1 MIWKEA
7 GNYIRNPILCFYAP
21 ESFLSQKILR
31 TIYGAIYTRGK
42 HGWLGT
48 APHEAKV
55 ASSNLTPVPLQWVQK
70 SLIRINGAIEMPCLN
85 ICILLYSNFP
95 VKLLLVD
102 RCFMLRIQDL
112 WTRARHW
119 FMVCMKLNLRS
130 TYN

>member
-1 MIWKEA
+1 MLQKTYTVGIFIPKWIFYHKTRE
-7 GNYIRNPILCFYAP
+7 RVLC
-21 ESFLSQKILR
+21 

-42 HGWLGT
+42 RGWLGT

-55 ASSNLTPVPLQWVQK
+55 ASSNLPLPLHWVQN

-85 ICILLYSNFP
+85 ICVLLYSNFP

-102 RCFMLRIQDL
+102 RHFMLRIQDL

-119 FMVCMKLNLRS
+119 FMVCMKLNLCS

>member
-1 MIWKEA
+1 MLQKTYTVGIVTPKW
-7 GNYIRNPILCFYAP
+7 ILLAQNARERVLCM
-21 ESFLSQKILR
+21 
-31 TIYGAIYTRGK
+31 IYGAIYTRGK

-48 APHEAKV
+48 TPHEAKV
-55 ASSNLTPVPLQWVQK
+55 ASSNLPLPLHWVQN

-102 RCFMLRIQDL
+102 RRFMLRIQDL

-119 FMVCMKLNLRS
+119 FMVCMKLNLCS

>member
-1 MIWKEA
+1 MLQKTYTVGIVIPKWIFYHKTRE
-7 GNYIRNPILCFYAP
+7 RVLC
-21 ESFLSQKILR
+21 

-42 HGWLGT
+42 NGWLGT
-48 APHEAKV
+48 TPHEAKV
-55 ASSNLTPVPLQWVQK
+55 ASSNLPLPLHWVQN

-102 RCFMLRIQDL
+102 RRFMLRIQDL

-119 FMVCMKLNLRS
+119 FMVCMKLNLCS